1 MSLVSARTFKSQQIT
16 LAQFPIALPLSFA
29 GLQADASQH
38 FNSYRVLV
46 QLDFAELV
54 NAAASNI
61 SEEYRITNEQALEE
75 LPRFIA
81 IKMFT
86 VDEDATK
93 ISPTPLFMYHFPI
106 FKMPFSFIFAAL
118 SAPVRPKSL
127 RVVLT

>member
-16 LAQFPIALPLSFA
+16 LAQFPISLPLSFA
-29 GLQADASQH
+29 GLQADASQQ

-46 QLDFAELV
+46 PLDFAELV

-81 IKMFT
+81 IKIT
-86 VDEDATK
+86 VDEDATR

-106 FKMPFSFIFAAL
+106 FKMPFSL
-118 SAPVRPKSL
+118 SL
-127 RVVLT
+127 RHSLPQSDLNRSG